1 MNKTTAFAPGHI
13 TGFFEIKSHNDI
25 KKRGST
31 GCGIVINGG
40 IETTVF
46 DCESLNKSKIILNG
60 TEVISKT
67 TESVISMLTDVPL
80 IIQVKSDI
88 PIGSGFGA
96 SGAGALSAAYAINKQ
111 LSLNKSKKQLME
123 IARIAEIENES
134 GLGDVIAQFF
144 GGIVIRKEPITT
156 SNLSRISCNYG
167 DFKVLCVTRGQIPTK
182 SVISESATINKIN
195 KAGKIALKSVLKTP
209 TIDNFMHQS
218 KVFSKSIE
226 IMPDWIK
233 DAIESVE
240 RVEGMGS
247 QAMIGNTVF
256 AIADKFTEL
265 EVCSALAEFGD
276 VFIYN
281 IDCNTVFDS

>member
-1 MNKTTAFAPGHI
+1 
-13 TGFFEIKSHNDI
+13 
-25 KKRGST
+25 
-31 GCGIVINGG
+31 
-40 IETTVF
+40 
-46 DCESLNKSKIILNG
+46 
-60 TEVISKT
+60 
-67 TESVISMLTDVPL
+67 
-80 IIQVKSDI
+80 
-88 PIGSGFGA
+88 
-96 SGAGALSAAYAINKQ
+96 
-111 LSLNKSKKQLME
+111 
-123 IARIAEIENES
+123 
-134 GLGDVIAQFF
+134 
-144 GGIVIRKEPITT
+144 
-156 SNLSRISCNYG
+156 
-167 DFKVLCVTRGQIPTK
+167 FKVLCVTRGQIPTK

-281 IDCNTVFDS
+281 IDCNTVFDSSFGTNERMRKSLIFERTSVSI